1 MKWRPLSTYR
11 GETDADTYAH
21 GYRYDGPDGYP
32 DEYLPDP
39 AQMRSAALSQSLA
52 RLEAATRLRDGDAAA
67 RVLAG
72 MADTEDGQWLLRQCV
87 AAGLRD
93 VARHIADP
101 DLRSIGPAA

>member
-1 MKWRPLSTYR
+1 MRWRPLASSYSD
-11 GETDADTYAH
+11 ELEESDAYE
-21 GYRYDGPDGYP
+21 P
-32 DEYLPDP
+32 DE
-39 AQMRSAALSQSLA
+39 AEVRAAVLSQALA

-72 MADTEDGQWLLRQCV
+72 LADTEDGQWLLRQCV

-101 DLRSIGPAA
+101 TFRSIGPAA